1 MSSNL
6 KLSILDYVHIF
17 QDEKT
22 ADSVRNTTELIQ
34 LAEQLGFTRYWFTE
48 HHSSPHILSMAPDL
62 LSMYAATH
70 TKHMRIGSGGIMLPN
85 YSPLKV
91 AENYLLLESLY
102 PQRIDLGLGRAS
114 GTDGITALALQR
126 SQQGF
131 LADDFGEQLD
141 QLLSYF
147 SRDFEEEHPF
157 RNIKLP
163 GDASLTPELFMLGSS
178 QGGVQYA
185 IQQGLGFVF
194 ASHLAPNLAVPVLRE
209 YREKFVPSKYRQE
222 PKSILTS
229 IVITAETEEKAQELA
244 KPVEILWARM
254 MTGITNLPLPS
265 VEEAKKYKYT
275 FAEEQARLHNRNRFV
290 IGSVDRVV
298 AKLKEMAAETQ
309 VDEIMLA
316 DFYPNQE
323 AGIKAY
329 SLLADAFDLKT
340 DYLAKGE

>member
-1 MSSNL
+1 
-6 KLSILDYVHIF
+6 
-17 QDEKT
+17 
-22 ADSVRNTTELIQ
+22 
-34 LAEQLGFTRYWFTE
+34 
-48 HHSSPHILSMAPDL
+48 
-62 LSMYAATH
+62 
-70 TKHMRIGSGGIMLPN
+70 MLPN

-114 GTDGITALALQR
+114 GIDGITALALQR

-178 QGGVQYA
+178 QEGVQYA

-244 KPVEILWARM
+244 KPVEIMWARM

-323 AGIKAY
+323 ARIKAY